1 MAEEFRG
8 SAGSAARQRSVE
20 RLLQESIVA
29 SNSAE
34 NRALKRRV
42 RQRLHKRLGAMLPPE
57 EFEEAT
63 KRFRELELATASPPG
78 HAEFPEEELSFSSGP
93 WIVANSL
100 VVPPWVQAVPVQGP
114 YLEQTWCESSDY
126 WWWESYEQYSPCEF
140 QQIEHGRHEKL
151 RSLKGDRSEPSVDAG
166 DSARS
171 TEADSQASEDL
182 SLALENV
189 KQLPVART
197 FLHFDTRTD
206 VPHRRSKSV

>member
-8 SAGSAARQRSVE
+8 SAGSAAGQRSVE

-57 EFEEAT
+57 EGGQAT

-100 VVPPWVQAVPVQGP
+100 V
-114 YLEQTWCESSDY
+114 
-126 WWWESYEQYSPCEF
+126 
-140 QQIEHGRHEKL
+140 HGRHEKL